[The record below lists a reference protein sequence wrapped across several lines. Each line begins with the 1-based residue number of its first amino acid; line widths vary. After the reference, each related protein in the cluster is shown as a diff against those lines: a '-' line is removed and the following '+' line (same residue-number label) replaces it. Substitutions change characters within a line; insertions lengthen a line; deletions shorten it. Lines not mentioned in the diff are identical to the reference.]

1 MRKET
6 RIVMKANQA
15 NLALAET
22 KAEDMDRSVLDRTQS
37 TVDNNTMILT
47 NGRTSASQTLSHD
60 RGQLRETSYDLM
72 NRTESAQRLDR
83 TREKRLGAHR
93 LSSMEIGESAWSQ
106 IYKPPSHG
114 GKSGVKNFFDASHLS
129 TPGP

>member
-22 KAEDMDRSVLDRTQS
+22 IAEDMDRSVLDQTQP
-37 TVDNNTMILT
+37 TVDSNT

-60 RGQLRETSYDLM
+60 RGQMRETSYDLM
-72 NRTESAQRLDR
+72 NRTESAHRLDR

-106 IYKPPSHG
+106 VYKPPSHG

>member
-22 KAEDMDRSVLDRTQS
+22 IAEGMDRGVLDQTQS
-37 TVDNNTMILT
+37 TIDSNTS
-47 NGRTSASQTLSHD
+47 GRTSASQTLFHD

-72 NRTESAQRLDR
+72 NRTESAHRLDR

-106 IYKPPSHG
+106 VYKPPSHG

-129 TPGP
+129 GP